1 MGRGRRADTVSAV
14 TDDGSVTHDGSAT
27 HGSGRLL
34 LAVEATPEKM
44 DAALRD
50 AWAGG
55 PAVLPLDPRLPP
67 RARGGLVADLKPGAI
82 VKPGGLVALPGGQ
95 PVPDDTVVVVP
106 TSGSTGKPKGVMLSR
121 SAVEASTR
129 LGLDATDSDPDVPWL
144 CCLPTSHVAG
154 VLVLLRAIVTGTP
167 AVLHDDFDVE
177 AIRALDGPV
186 HLAVV
191 PTMLRRLLDAGV
203 DPDGWGTV
211 LVGGAR
217 LTDGLVERVP
227 GLTTTYGSSETSGG
241 CVYDG
246 VPLRGVD
253 VGTTDDGR
261 LTIGGPTL
269 MTGYRTTTP
278 GTGQG
283 LVDGR
288 FVTSDVGEVGA
299 DGRVTVIGR
308 ADDVIVTGGEK
319 VVAASVASL
328 LEQHPAIA
336 EAEVVGVPDAE
347 WGQRAVAVVV
357 PDQVGAVLS
366 LAILRSFVA
375 ERMPRYAAPRDLVV
389 VNALP
394 RLPSG
399 KVDRLALQ
407 RAVAAEAQ

>member
-121 SAVEASTR
+121 SAVEASTT
-129 LGLDATDSDPDVPWL
+129 LGLDATGSDPEVPWL

-191 PTMLRRLLDAGV
+191 PTMLGRLLDAGV

-246 VPLRGVD
+246 VPLPGVD

-261 LTIGGPTL
+261 LTIGGLTL